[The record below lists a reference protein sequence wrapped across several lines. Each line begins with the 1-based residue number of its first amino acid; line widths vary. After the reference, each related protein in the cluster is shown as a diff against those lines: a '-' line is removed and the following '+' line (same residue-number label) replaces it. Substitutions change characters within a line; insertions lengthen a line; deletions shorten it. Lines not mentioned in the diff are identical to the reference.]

1 MTNGWQRSW
10 LAPLPCSGSR
20 PRYGLLD
27 GPGVDAGPCCGRA
40 LASRTRTSARSLPD
54 SSQWAGTRCVKTGC
68 PLSAS
73 GRSSSQ
79 MAAATAALS
88 GRPGR
93 SIAGLAPPLSRYRRP
108 PGGSRHGCLLSTAP
122 PALLLCRAKSSARV
136 LEQREPAAT
145 RTSRVSPLGNEM
157 VAPPH
162 LSMTPPEA
170 EPSDQIQVASD
181 GSSAS
186 RSSA

>member
-1 MTNGWQRSW
+1 MC
-10 LAPLPCSGSR
+10 PPPPYR
-20 PRYGLLD
+20 PGI
-27 GPGVDAGPCCGRA
+27 GQPAWPPGRGRPPA
-40 LASRTRTSARSLPD
+40 HCRTARSGREPTACR
-54 SSQWAGTRCVKTGC
+54 QAVPC
-68 PLSAS
+68 PRAVAAVPRWP
-73 GRSSSQ
+73 RSP
-79 MAAATAALS
+79 ALS

-93 SIAGLAPPLSRYRRP
+93 SVAGLAPPLSRYRRP

-136 LEQREPAAT
+136 LEQREPAST

-157 VAPPH
+157 VAPP
-162 LSMTPPEA
+162 LSMTSPEA